1 MKDLSFQPYRE
12 TVCCLCGSSDRL
24 TGEHKIKASAL
35 RREFAGEDMV
45 LGNFS
50 FDETGHG
57 KYVQSYRSKV
67 LHFSSRMCSVCNGSR
82 TQPADLEF
90 DRLHSLAS
98 RHIMNGEEP
107 ELAIISDRYVE
118 GSVPYLNVF
127 RFFAKLLCCQLA
139 EVRAPRPVH
148 MSNFAIG
155 KNDRN
160 CIWLRIG
167 HDWTYQQF
175 ERHIGQH
182 PYAAHGGL
190 AVYANR
196 RNNSPKAFHS
206 TLTIGTLQYVFFF
219 RLTWYERFAL
229 STNHKEFYVWCRD
242 RAAEGTTAPT
252 SSITQLRLGV
262 VTDD

>member
-1 MKDLSFQPYRE
+1 MKGLFFEPYRE
-12 TVCCLCGSSDRL
+12 SACCLCGSPDRL

-35 RREFAGEDMV
+35 RREFASEDMV
-45 LGNFS
+45 IGNFGS
-50 FDETGHG
+50 KETSRE
-57 KYVQSYRSKV
+57 KYVQSSKSRV
-67 LHFSSRMCSVCNGSR
+67 LKFSARMCASCNGSR

-90 DRLHSLAS
+90 DRLHLSACRLMKKS
-98 RHIMNGEEP
+98 EDP
-107 ELAIISDRYVE
+107 ELAIANKRYMK
-118 GSVPYLNVF
+118 GSAPYLNVF
-127 RFFAKLLCCQLA
+127 RYFAKLLCCHLA

-160 CIWLRIG
+160 CIWLSIG
-167 HDWTYQQF
+167 YDWTYQQF
-175 ERHIGQH
+175 ERYIGQH

-190 AVYANR
+190 AVRADK

-206 TLTIGTLQYVFFF
+206 TLTIGALQYVFFS

-229 STNHKEFYVWCRD
+229 RASHQEFYAWCRN
-242 RAAEGTTAPT
+242 RVAEETVT
-252 SSITQLRLGV
+252 SMSKIEMLRLGA